1 MSRASIERRLRKVGS
16 KLTQTR
22 AELAVVDEQLLHF
35 EYDADD
41 ARLRSLVSETHQAG
55 KEHREARK
63 HVEAML
69 RDKERKLAA
78 IAELEKDQ
86 DALLDRLT
94 AER

>member
-1 MSRASIERRLRKVGS
+1 MSRASIERRLRKVSG
-16 KLTQTR
+16 KITQTR
-22 AELAVVDEQLLHF
+22 AELAVVEEQLLHF

-41 ARLRSLVSETHQAG
+41 ARLRELVSETHQAG
-55 KEHREARK
+55 KDHRDAKK

-78 IAELEKDQ
+78 IAELEQTQ
-86 DALLDRLT
+86 DDLLDRLT